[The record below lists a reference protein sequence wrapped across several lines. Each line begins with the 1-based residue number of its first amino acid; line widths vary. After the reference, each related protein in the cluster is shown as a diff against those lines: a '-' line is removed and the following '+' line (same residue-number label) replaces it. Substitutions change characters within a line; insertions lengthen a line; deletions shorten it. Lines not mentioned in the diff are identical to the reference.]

1 MRIRHL
7 AVAGVAAL
15 AAFPSA
21 ALAQEGTTDKATGGG
36 QVLFSDDDVKRSTI
50 AFTAQNTG
58 DGTSAAKGQ
67 VQFIDRSAGGGQNAV
82 KFHGT
87 VTCIVVEGN
96 RAQIAG
102 LRRGGDRETEGDT
115 FELTV
120 VDNGEPNRGNDMIMF
135 DNMDVDGQCEE
146 SEQDSDEPEIALAK
160 GNAQVRDGDAEN
172 SFEDSSP
179 LAPLAGLSL

>member
-1 MRIRHL
+1 MKLKHVCALAGIAL
-7 AVAGVAAL
+7 FAVPVSGAVAGN
-15 AAFPSA
+15 
-21 ALAQEGTTDKATGGG
+21 GDKATGGG
-36 QVLFSDDDVKRSTI
+36 KVLFSDNDAKASTI
-50 AFTAQNTG
+50 AFTAQ
-58 DGTSAAKGQ
+58 GTVDTAKGQ